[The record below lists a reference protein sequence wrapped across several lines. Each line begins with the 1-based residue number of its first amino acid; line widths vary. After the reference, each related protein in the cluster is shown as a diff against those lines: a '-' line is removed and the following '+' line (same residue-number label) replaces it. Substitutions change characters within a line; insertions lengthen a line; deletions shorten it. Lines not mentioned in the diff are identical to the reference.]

1 MNTIIAN
8 PIEFMDIEPREV
20 WEYIQPKRG
29 DHIRVQR
36 SGLYSHHGIYISDE
50 EVIHFTGA
58 DDDSVLDWSKCEVIC
73 TDIAGFLRGGTAEV
87 KIYSDDELTN
97 LYPVE
102 HIAAYAR
109 ACLGD
114 KDYNLVFNNCEHFA
128 NVCTLGRFRSI
139 QVERVLC
146 GRLPLEEDK
155 DMGLFGSISG
165 FFKGLFGGSSSG
177 GSRSTS
183 STTYEPDKVKVA
195 EIEADTKLRLAGM
208 ENDRIELMK
217 QARFDILQYE
227 TECQIALE
235 RARAQ
240 GLTVMAQTIVAMQ
253 DKMNEV
259 AEKRLLIIEKGS
271 LQVIRDI
278 ENFYDELGTK
288 IQADDDR
295 YNTEK
300 LPELLAILE
309 KYETGTPA
317 HSLYMKR
324 IEDDIAMQSK
334 YVTQQL
340 DALSHRQTQIIDGFL
355 ASKERIVEQTGQ
367 ITAGILD
374 TIQKQQLPELGTPV
388 INSPEENRKTLPYSG
403 RLALAEN
410 AED

>member
-1 MNTIIAN
+1 MNDIIAN
-8 PIEFMDIEPREV
+8 PINFIDIEPGEE

-36 SGLYSHHGIYISDE
+36 SGLYSHHGVYVSDE
-50 EVIHFTGA
+50 EVIHFTGT
-58 DDDSVLDWSKCEVIC
+58 DDDSVLDWSQCEVIC

-87 KIYSDDELTN
+87 KIYNDDEIID

-102 HIAAYAR
+102 HIVAYAR

-114 KDYNLVFNNCEHFA
+114 KGYNLAFNNCEHFA

-139 QVERVLC
+139 QVERVLS
-146 GRLPLEEDK
+146 GRLPLEEDN
-155 DMGLFGSISG
+155 DMGFFSSVGG
-165 FFKGLFGGSSSG
+165 FIKDLLGGSRSS

-195 EIEADTKLRLAGM
+195 EIEADIKLRLAGM

-227 TECQIALE
+227 TESQIALE
-235 RARAQ
+235 RAKAQ

-253 DKMNEV
+253 EKLNEV

-271 LQVIRDI
+271 LQIVKDI
-278 ENFYDELGTK
+278 EKFYDELGTK
-288 IQADDDR
+288 IQDDDDR

-309 KYETGTPA
+309 KYEIGTPA

-324 IEDDIAMQSK
+324 IDEDRKMQSK
-334 YVTQQL
+334 HVTQQL
-340 DALSHRQTQIIDGFL
+340 DALLHRQTQIIDGFI
-355 ASKERIVEQTGQ
+355 ASKERIVKQTGQ
-367 ITAGILD
+367 ITAGILEA
-374 TIQKQQLPELGTPV
+374 IQKQSFALGRSV
-388 INSPEENRKTLPYSG
+388 INDTEENVTALPHAE
-403 RLALAEN
+403 RLALSKN
-410 AED
+410 AES

>member
-1 MNTIIAN
+1 MNPVIAN

-36 SGLYSHHGIYISDE
+36 SSLYSHHGVYISDE
-50 EVIHFTGA
+50 EVIHFTGT
-58 DDDSVLDWSKCEVIC
+58 DDDSVLDWSQCEVIC
-73 TDIAGFLRGGTAEV
+73 TDIAEFLRGGTAEV
-87 KIYSDDELTN
+87 KIYSDDELTD

-114 KDYNLVFNNCEHFA
+114 KDYNLIFNNCEHFA

-139 QVERVLC
+139 QVEQVLR

-155 DMGLFGSISG
+155 DMGFFSSIG
-165 FFKGLFGGSSSG
+165 GILKGIFGGGSG

-227 TECQIALE
+227 TESRITLE
-235 RARAQ
+235 RAKAQ

-253 DKMNEV
+253 GKLNEI

-271 LQVIRDI
+271 LQVIREI
-278 ENFYDELGTK
+278 ETFYDELGTK
-288 IQADDDR
+288 IQEDDDR
-295 YNTEK
+295 YNTQK

-324 IEDDIAMQSK
+324 IEEDIAMQSK
-334 YVTQQL
+334 HVTQQL
-340 DALSHRQTQIIDGFL
+340 DALLHRQTQIIDGFL
-355 ASKERIVEQTGQ
+355 ASKERIIEQTGQ
-367 ITAGILD
+367 ITTGILE